1 MSPSSVSIFL
11 RAKGCTVAEREA
23 LASKCQGPQSCFAL
37 QYYLASA
44 VPSLCN
50 SLLWNLGASR
60 RSTVSKAESSSW

>member
-37 QYYLASA
+37 QYYLTSA

>member
-11 RAKGCTVAEREA
+11 RAKDCTVAEREA
-23 LASKCQGPQSCFAL
+23 LASKCQSPQSCFAL
-37 QYYLASA
+37 HLASA

-60 RSTVSKAESSSW
+60 RSTISKAESSSW